1 MVFLHYFVWS
11 CWYNTMS
18 VYLVKLNF
26 TGAQIGL
33 AYGTTA
39 IGALV
44 SPFLIGVIAD
54 RYVPAQ
60 RLLGTLHLIG
70 AALLWWISQQTSF
83 DAFYWSLVIYTLTY
97 MAGHGLI
104 NTITLTH
111 APNPAKWFPIIMTAA
126 SAGWIAAA
134 NVINYWG
141 KIAGWIANTINTFTS
156 IFNFTAFK
164 AMPDAKANLADNNG
178 MFLLA
183 CGIAVAI
190 ALYAFTLPNTPPK
203 GDAGPVSA
211 SKLLGLDALKLFK
224 DRSFAVFMFCSF
236 LICIPLSFYFT
247 WTGAFLSEMNVA
259 NYASKMTLGQVSEV
273 GFLLLLPALLPLLGA
288 KRIMILGMAAWA
300 VRFALFAYFHEQPT
314 ATWMILGGI
323 LLHGM
328 CYDFIFVMGRMYV
341 DKAAGDSLRA
351 SAQGLH
357 AVFTLGAGMF
367 VGSWLSGVIAQFY
380 SKPQIKADG
389 WIQEIAY
396 KALDFLSPIT
406 NYIAEIFSAQKVPAN
421 DAHMWTHVWLI
432 PAIMSAALIPIFL
445 ALFREKPADSP
456 SA

>member
-1 MVFLHYFVWS
+1 MTPTLYLRLAIMVFLHYFVWS
-11 CWYNTMS
+11 CWYNTMA
-18 VYLVKLNF
+18 VYLGKLEF
-26 TGAQIGL
+26 TGTQIGL

-60 RLLGTLHLIG
+60 RLLGVLHLLG
-70 AALLWWISQQTSF
+70 AGLLWWISQQTSF
-83 DAFYWSLVIYTLTY
+83 GVFYPSLIVYTLTY

-111 APNPAKWFPIIMTAA
+111 APNPAKWFPIVMAAA

-134 NVINYWG
+134 NVV
-141 KIAGWIANTINTFTS
+141 
-156 IFNFTAFK
+156 NF
-164 AMPDAKANLADNNG
+164 AKLADNNG
-178 MFLLA
+178 MFTLA
-183 CGIAVAI
+183 CGVAVAI
-190 ALYAFTLPNTPPK
+190 ALYSFTLPNTPPK

-211 SKLLGLDALKLFK
+211 GKLLGLDALRLFK
-224 DRSFAVFMFCSF
+224 DRSFAVFMVCSF

-259 NYASKMTLGQVSEV
+259 DYASKMTLGQVSEV
-273 GFLLLLPALLPLLGA
+273 GFLLLLPILLPILGA

-300 VRFALFAYFHEQPT
+300 ARFALFAYFHEQPT
-314 ATWMILGGI
+314 ATWMVLGGI

-367 VGSWLSGVIAQFY
+367 VGSWLSGVVAQNY
-380 SKPQIKADG
+380 TNAQNVHDWKA
-389 WIQEIAY
+389 I
-396 KALDFLSPIT
+396 
-406 NYIAEIFSAQKVPAN
+406 
-421 DAHMWTHVWLI
+421 WLV
-432 PAIMSAALIPIFL
+432 PAIMSAVLIPVFL
-445 ALFREKPADSP
+445 ALFREKPADTQD
-456 SA
+456 A

>member
-11 CWYNTMS
+11 CWYNTMA
-18 VYLVKLNF
+18 VYLGKLNF
-26 TGAQIGL
+26 TGTQIGL

-60 RLLGTLHLIG
+60 RLLGVLHLLG
-70 AALLWWISQQTSF
+70 AGLLWWISQQTSF
-83 DAFYWSLVIYTLTY
+83 SIFYPSLIVYTLTY

-111 APNPAKWFPIIMTAA
+111 APNPAKWFPIVMAAA

-134 NVINYWG
+134 NVINF
-141 KIAGWIANTINTFTS
+141 AG
-156 IFNFTAFK
+156 
-164 AMPDAKANLADNNG
+164 LADNNG
-178 MFLLA
+178 MFRLA

-190 ALYAFTLPNTPPK
+190 ALYSFTLPNTPPK

-247 WTGAFLSEMNVA
+247 WTGAFLSDMNVA

-273 GFLLLLPALLPLLGA
+273 GFLLLLPVLLPFLGA

-300 VRFALFAYFHEQPT
+300 VRFAFFAFFHEQPT
-314 ATWMILGGI
+314 ATWMVLGGI

-367 VGSWLSGVIAQFY
+367 VGSWLSGVVAQNY
-380 SKPQIKADG
+380 
-389 WIQEIAY
+389 
-396 KALDFLSPIT
+396 T
-406 NYIAEIFSAQKVPAN
+406 NAAGVHDWKSI
-421 DAHMWTHVWLI
+421 WLV

-445 ALFREKPADSP
+445 ALFREK
-456 SA
+456 SAEEPRA

>member
-1 MVFLHYFVWS
+1 MTPTLYIRLATMVFLHYFVWS
-11 CWYNTMS
+11 CWYNTMA
-18 VYLVKLNF
+18 VYLGKLNF
-26 TGAQIGL
+26 TGTQVGL

-54 RYVPAQ
+54 RFVPAQ
-60 RLLGTLHLIG
+60 RLLGVLHLLG
-70 AALLWWISQQTSF
+70 AGLLWWISQQTSF
-83 DAFYWSLVIYTLTY
+83 GIFYPSLIVYTLTY

-111 APNPAKWFPIIMTAA
+111 APNPAKWFPIVMAAA

-134 NVINYWG
+134 NVINF
-141 KIAGWIANTINTFTS
+141 AG
-156 IFNFTAFK
+156 
-164 AMPDAKANLADNNG
+164 LADNKG
-178 MFLLA
+178 MFTLA
-183 CGIAVAI
+183 CGVAVAI
-190 ALYAFTLPNTPPK
+190 ALYSFTLPNTPPK

-247 WTGAFLSEMNVA
+247 WTGAFLSDMNVA

-273 GFLLLLPALLPLLGA
+273 GFLLLLPVLLPFLGA

-314 ATWMILGGI
+314 ATWMVLGGI

-367 VGSWLSGVIAQFY
+367 VGSWLSGVVAQNY
-380 SKPQIKADG
+380 
-389 WIQEIAY
+389 
-396 KALDFLSPIT
+396 T
-406 NYIAEIFSAQKVPAN
+406 NAAGVHDWKSI
-421 DAHMWTHVWLI
+421 WLV

-445 ALFREKPADSP
+445 ALFREK
-456 SA
+456 SAEEPRA

>member
-1 MVFLHYFVWS
+1 MTPTLYIRLATMVFLHYFVWS
-11 CWYNTMS
+11 CWYNTMA
-18 VYLVKLNF
+18 VYLGKLNF
-26 TGAQIGL
+26 TGTQIGL

-60 RLLGTLHLIG
+60 RLLGVLHLLG

-83 DAFYWSLVIYTLTY
+83 SVFYPSLIVYTLTY

-111 APNPAKWFPIIMTAA
+111 APNPAKWFPIVMAAA

-134 NVINYWG
+134 NVINF
-141 KIAGWIANTINTFTS
+141 AG
-156 IFNFTAFK
+156 
-164 AMPDAKANLADNNG
+164 LADNNG
-178 MFLLA
+178 MFRLA

-190 ALYAFTLPNTPPK
+190 ALYSFTLPNTPPK

-247 WTGAFLSEMNVA
+247 WTGAFLSDMNVA

-273 GFLLLLPALLPLLGA
+273 GFLLLLPALLPFLGA

-300 VRFALFAYFHEQPT
+300 ARFALFAYFHEQPT
-314 ATWMILGGI
+314 ATWMVLGGI

-367 VGSWLSGVIAQFY
+367 VGSWLSGVVAQHY
-380 SKPQIKADG
+380 
-389 WIQEIAY
+389 
-396 KALDFLSPIT
+396 T
-406 NYIAEIFSAQKVPAN
+406 AN
-421 DAHMWTHVWLI
+421 NVHDWKSIWLV

-445 ALFREKPADSP
+445 ALFRERSSDEG
-456 SA
+456 

>member
-1 MVFLHYFVWS
+1 MTPTLYIRLATMVFLHYFVWS
-11 CWYNTMS
+11 CWYNTMA
-18 VYLVKLNF
+18 VYLGKLEF
-26 TGAQIGL
+26 TGTQIGL

-54 RYVPAQ
+54 RYVSAQ
-60 RLLGTLHLIG
+60 RLLGVLHLLG
-70 AALLWWISQQTSF
+70 AGLLWWISQQTTFSV
-83 DAFYWSLVIYTLTY
+83 FYPSLIVYTLTY

-111 APNPAKWFPIIMTAA
+111 APNPAKWFPIVMAAA

-134 NVINYWG
+134 NVV
-141 KIAGWIANTINTFTS
+141 
-156 IFNFTAFK
+156 NF
-164 AMPDAKANLADNNG
+164 AKLADNNG
-178 MFLLA
+178 MFTLA
-183 CGIAVAI
+183 CGVAVAI
-190 ALYAFTLPNTPPK
+190 ALYSFTLPNTPPK

-211 SKLLGLDALKLFK
+211 GKLLGLDALRLFK
-224 DRSFAVFMFCSF
+224 DRSFAIFMVCSF

-259 NYASKMTLGQVSEV
+259 DYASKMTLGQLSEV
-273 GFLLLLPALLPLLGA
+273 GFLLLLPILLPILGA

-300 VRFALFAYFHEQPT
+300 ARFALFAYFHEQPT
-314 ATWMILGGI
+314 ATWMVLGGI

-367 VGSWLSGVIAQFY
+367 VGSWLSGVVAQNY
-380 SKPQIKADG
+380 
-389 WIQEIAY
+389 
-396 KALDFLSPIT
+396 T
-406 NYIAEIFSAQKVPAN
+406 NAQGVHDWKSI
-421 DAHMWTHVWLI
+421 WLV
-432 PAIMSAALIPIFL
+432 PAIMSAALIPVFL
-445 ALFREKPADSP
+445 ALFRERSSDEG
-456 SA
+456 

>member
-11 CWYNTMS
+11 CWYNTLS
-18 VYLVKLNF
+18 VYLGTLKF
-26 TGAQIGL
+26 TGTQIGL

-60 RLLGTLHLIG
+60 RLLGVLHLLG
-70 AALLWWISQQTSF
+70 AGLLWWVSQQTTFSV
-83 DAFYWSLVIYTLTY
+83 FYPSLIVYTLTY

-111 APNPAKWFPIIMTAA
+111 APNPAKWFPIVMAAA

-134 NVINYWG
+134 NVV
-141 KIAGWIANTINTFTS
+141 
-156 IFNFTAFK
+156 NF
-164 AMPDAKANLADNNG
+164 AKLTDNNG
-178 MFLLA
+178 MFTLA
-183 CGIAVAI
+183 CGVAVAI
-190 ALYAFTLPNTPPK
+190 ALYSFTLPNTPPK

-211 SKLLGLDALKLFK
+211 GKLLGLDALKLFK
-224 DRSFAVFMFCSF
+224 DRSFAVFMICSF
-236 LICIPLSFYFT
+236 LICVPLSFYFT

-259 NYASKMTLGQVSEV
+259 DYASKMTLGQLSEV
-273 GFLLLLPALLPLLGA
+273 GFLLLLPILLPILGA

-300 VRFALFAYFHEQPT
+300 ARFALFAYFHEQPT
-314 ATWMILGGI
+314 ATWMVLGGI

-367 VGSWLSGVIAQFY
+367 VGSWLSGVVAQNY
-380 SKPQIKADG
+380 
-389 WIQEIAY
+389 
-396 KALDFLSPIT
+396 T
-406 NYIAEIFSAQKVPAN
+406 NAQGVHDWKSI
-421 DAHMWTHVWLI
+421 WLV
-432 PAIMSAALIPIFL
+432 PAIMSAALIPVFL
-445 ALFREKPADSP
+445 ALFREKSSEEPHA
-456 SA
+456 

>member
-1 MVFLHYFVWS
+1 MTPTLYIRLATMVFLHYFVWS
-11 CWYNTMS
+11 CWYNTMA
-18 VYLVKLNF
+18 VYLGKLEF
-26 TGAQIGL
+26 TGTQIGL

-54 RYVPAQ
+54 RYVSAQ
-60 RLLGTLHLIG
+60 RLLGVLHLLG
-70 AALLWWISQQTSF
+70 AGLLWWISQQTTFSV
-83 DAFYWSLVIYTLTY
+83 FYPSLIVYTLTY

-111 APNPAKWFPIIMTAA
+111 APNPAKWFPIVMAAA

-134 NVINYWG
+134 NVV
-141 KIAGWIANTINTFTS
+141 
-156 IFNFTAFK
+156 NF
-164 AMPDAKANLADNNG
+164 AKLTDNNG
-178 MFLLA
+178 MFTLA
-183 CGIAVAI
+183 CGVAVAI
-190 ALYAFTLPNTPPK
+190 ALYSFTLPNTPPK

-211 SKLLGLDALKLFK
+211 GKLLGLDALRLFK
-224 DRSFAVFMFCSF
+224 DRSFAIFMVCSF

-259 NYASKMTLGQVSEV
+259 DYASKMTLGQLSEV
-273 GFLLLLPALLPLLGA
+273 GFLLLLPILLPILGA

-300 VRFALFAYFHEQPT
+300 ARFALFAYFHEQPT
-314 ATWMILGGI
+314 ATWMVLGGI

-367 VGSWLSGVIAQFY
+367 VGSWLSGVVAQNY
-380 SKPQIKADG
+380 
-389 WIQEIAY
+389 
-396 KALDFLSPIT
+396 T
-406 NYIAEIFSAQKVPAN
+406 NAQGVHDWKSI
-421 DAHMWTHVWLI
+421 WLV
-432 PAIMSAALIPIFL
+432 PAIMSAALIPVFL
-445 ALFREKPADSP
+445 ALFREK
-456 SA
+456 SAEEPRA

>member
-1 MVFLHYFVWS
+1 MTPTLYIRLAAMVFLHYFVWS
-11 CWYNTMS
+11 CWYNTLS
-18 VYLVKLNF
+18 VYLLKLNF
-26 TGAQIGL
+26 TGGQIGL

-39 IGALV
+39 IGALIP
-44 SPFLIGVIAD
+44 PFLIGVIAD

-60 RLLGTLHLIG
+60 RLLGVLHLLG
-70 AALLWWISQQTSF
+70 AGLLWWISQQTSF
-83 DAFYWSLVIYTLTY
+83 SIFYPSLIVYTLTY

-111 APNPAKWFPIIMTAA
+111 APNPAKWFPIVMAAA

-134 NVINYWG
+134 NVINF
-141 KIAGWIANTINTFTS
+141 AG
-156 IFNFTAFK
+156 
-164 AMPDAKANLADNNG
+164 LADNKG
-178 MFLLA
+178 MFTLA
-183 CGIAVAI
+183 CGVAVAI
-190 ALYAFTLPNTPPK
+190 ALYSFTLPNTPPK

-247 WTGAFLSEMNVA
+247 WTGAFLSDMNVA

-273 GFLLLLPALLPLLGA
+273 GFLLLLPVLLPFLGA

-314 ATWMILGGI
+314 ATWMVLGGI

-367 VGSWLSGVIAQFY
+367 VGSWLSGVVAQNY
-380 SKPQIKADG
+380 
-389 WIQEIAY
+389 
-396 KALDFLSPIT
+396 T
-406 NYIAEIFSAQKVPAN
+406 NAAGVHDWKSI
-421 DAHMWTHVWLI
+421 WLV
-432 PAIMSAALIPIFL
+432 PAIMSAALIPIFF
-445 ALFREKPADSP
+445 ALFREK
-456 SA
+456 SAEDTRA

>member
-11 CWYNTMS
+11 CWYNTMA
-18 VYLVKLNF
+18 VYLGKLNF
-26 TGAQIGL
+26 TGTQIGL

-60 RLLGTLHLIG
+60 RLLGVLHLLG
-70 AALLWWISQQTSF
+70 AGLLWWISQQTTFSV
-83 DAFYWSLVIYTLTY
+83 FYPSLIVYTLTY

-104 NTITLTH
+104 NTITLAH
-111 APNPAKWFPIIMTAA
+111 APNPAKWFPIVMAAA

-134 NVINYWG
+134 NVV
-141 KIAGWIANTINTFTS
+141 
-156 IFNFTAFK
+156 NF
-164 AMPDAKANLADNNG
+164 AKLTDNNG
-178 MFLLA
+178 MFTLA
-183 CGIAVAI
+183 CGVAVAI
-190 ALYAFTLPNTPPK
+190 ALYSFTLPNTPPK

-211 SKLLGLDALKLFK
+211 GKLLGLDALKLFK
-224 DRSFAVFMFCSF
+224 DRSFAIFMICSF
-236 LICIPLSFYFT
+236 LICVPLSFYFT

-259 NYASKMTLGQVSEV
+259 DYASKMTLGQLSEV
-273 GFLLLLPALLPLLGA
+273 GFLLLLPILLPILGA

-314 ATWMILGGI
+314 ATWMVLGGI

-367 VGSWLSGVIAQFY
+367 VGSWLSGVVAQNY
-380 SKPQIKADG
+380 TNAQNVHDWKAI
-389 WIQEIAY
+389 W
-396 KALDFLSPIT
+396 L
-406 NYIAEIFSAQKVPAN
+406 VPA
-421 DAHMWTHVWLI
+421 L
-432 PAIMSAALIPIFL
+432 MSAALIPVFL
-445 ALFREKPADSP
+445 ALFREKPADTRD
-456 SA
+456 A

>member
-1 MVFLHYFVWS
+1 MHEPNDAPKSMTLTLYLRLATMVFLHYFVWS
-11 CWYNTMS
+11 CWYNTMA
-18 VYLVKLNF
+18 VYLGKLEF
-26 TGAQIGL
+26 TGTQIGL

-54 RYVPAQ
+54 RYVSAQ
-60 RLLGTLHLIG
+60 RLLGVLHLLG
-70 AALLWWISQQTSF
+70 AGLLWWISQQTTF
-83 DAFYWSLVIYTLTY
+83 GVFYPSLIVYTLTY

-111 APNPAKWFPIIMTAA
+111 APNPAKWFPIVMAAA

-134 NVINYWG
+134 NVV
-141 KIAGWIANTINTFTS
+141 
-156 IFNFTAFK
+156 NF
-164 AMPDAKANLADNNG
+164 AKLADNNG
-178 MFLLA
+178 MFTLA
-183 CGIAVAI
+183 CGVAVAI
-190 ALYAFTLPNTPPK
+190 ALYSFTLPNTPPK

-211 SKLLGLDALKLFK
+211 GKLLGLDALRLFK
-224 DRSFAVFMFCSF
+224 DRSFAVFMVCSF

-259 NYASKMTLGQVSEV
+259 DYASKMTLGQVSEV
-273 GFLLLLPALLPLLGA
+273 GFLLLLPILLPILGA

-300 VRFALFAYFHEQPT
+300 ARFALFAYFHEQPT
-314 ATWMILGGI
+314 ATWMVLGGI

-367 VGSWLSGVIAQFY
+367 VGSWLSGVVAQNY
-380 SKPQIKADG
+380 TNAQNVHDWKA
-389 WIQEIAY
+389 I
-396 KALDFLSPIT
+396 
-406 NYIAEIFSAQKVPAN
+406 
-421 DAHMWTHVWLI
+421 WLV
-432 PAIMSAALIPIFL
+432 PAIMSAVLIPIFL
-445 ALFREKPADSP
+445 ALFREKPADTQD
-456 SA
+456 A

>member
-1 MVFLHYFVWS
+1 MTPTLYIRLATMVFLHYFVWS
-11 CWYNTMS
+11 CWYNTMA
-18 VYLVKLNF
+18 VYLGKLNF
-26 TGAQIGL
+26 TGTQIGL

-39 IGALV
+39 IGALI

-60 RLLGTLHLIG
+60 RLLGVLHLLG

-83 DAFYWSLVIYTLTY
+83 SIFYPSLIVYTLTY

-111 APNPAKWFPIIMTAA
+111 APNPAKWFPIVMAAA
-126 SAGWIAAA
+126 SAGWIAGA
-134 NVINYWG
+134 NVINF
-141 KIAGWIANTINTFTS
+141 AG
-156 IFNFTAFK
+156 
-164 AMPDAKANLADNNG
+164 LADNKG
-178 MFLLA
+178 MFTLA
-183 CGIAVAI
+183 CGVAVAI
-190 ALYAFTLPNTPPK
+190 ALYSFTLPNTPPK

-247 WTGAFLSEMNVA
+247 WTGAFLSDMNVA

-273 GFLLLLPALLPLLGA
+273 GFLLLLPVLLPFLGA

-314 ATWMILGGI
+314 ATWMVLGGI

-341 DKAAGDSLRA
+341 DKAAGDCLRA

-367 VGSWLSGVIAQFY
+367 VGSWLSGVVAQNY
-380 SKPQIKADG
+380 
-389 WIQEIAY
+389 
-396 KALDFLSPIT
+396 T
-406 NYIAEIFSAQKVPAN
+406 NVAGVHDWKSIWLVPA
-421 DAHMWTHVWLI
+421 V
-432 PAIMSAALIPIFL
+432 MSAALIPIFL
-445 ALFREKPADSP
+445 ALFREK
-456 SA
+456 SAEEPHA

>member
-1 MVFLHYFVWS
+1 MTPTLYIRLATMVFLHYFVWS
-11 CWYNTMS
+11 CWYNTLS
-18 VYLVKLNF
+18 VYLGKLEF
-26 TGAQIGL
+26 TGTQIGL

-54 RYVPAQ
+54 RYVSAQ
-60 RLLGTLHLIG
+60 RLLGVLHLLG
-70 AALLWWISQQTSF
+70 AGLLWWISQQTTFSV
-83 DAFYWSLVIYTLTY
+83 FYPSLIVYTLTY

-104 NTITLTH
+104 NTITLAH
-111 APNPAKWFPIIMTAA
+111 APNPAKWFPIVMAAA

-134 NVINYWG
+134 NVV
-141 KIAGWIANTINTFTS
+141 
-156 IFNFTAFK
+156 NF
-164 AMPDAKANLADNNG
+164 AKLTDNNG
-178 MFLLA
+178 MFTLA
-183 CGIAVAI
+183 CGVAVAI
-190 ALYAFTLPNTPPK
+190 ALYSFTLPNTPPK

-211 SKLLGLDALKLFK
+211 GKLLGLDALKLFK
-224 DRSFAVFMFCSF
+224 DRSFAIFMICSF
-236 LICIPLSFYFT
+236 LICVPLSFYFT

-259 NYASKMTLGQVSEV
+259 DYASKMTLGQLSEV
-273 GFLLLLPALLPLLGA
+273 GFLLLLPILLPILGA

-314 ATWMILGGI
+314 ATWMVLGGI

-367 VGSWLSGVIAQFY
+367 VGSWLSGVVAQNY
-380 SKPQIKADG
+380 TNAQNVHDWKA
-389 WIQEIAY
+389 I
-396 KALDFLSPIT
+396 
-406 NYIAEIFSAQKVPAN
+406 
-421 DAHMWTHVWLI
+421 WLV
-432 PAIMSAALIPIFL
+432 PAIMSAALIPVFL
-445 ALFREKPADSP
+445 ALFREKPADTRD
-456 SA
+456 A

>member
-1 MVFLHYFVWS
+1 MTPTLYIRLAAMVFLHYFVWS

-18 VYLVKLNF
+18 VYLLKLNF
-26 TGAQIGL
+26 TGGQIGL

-60 RLLGTLHLIG
+60 RLLGVLHLLG
-70 AALLWWISQQTSF
+70 AGLLWWISQQTNFSI
-83 DAFYWSLVIYTLTY
+83 FYPSLIVYTLTY

-111 APNPAKWFPIIMTAA
+111 APNPAKWFPIVMAAA

-134 NVINYWG
+134 NVINF
-141 KIAGWIANTINTFTS
+141 AG
-156 IFNFTAFK
+156 
-164 AMPDAKANLADNNG
+164 LADNKG
-178 MFLLA
+178 MFTLA
-183 CGIAVAI
+183 CGVAIAI
-190 ALYAFTLPNTPPK
+190 ALYSFSLPNTPPK

-224 DRSFAVFMFCSF
+224 DRSFAVFMLSSF
-236 LICIPLSFYFT
+236 LICIPLSFYFA
-247 WTGAFLSEMNVA
+247 WTGAFLDDMQVA
-259 NYASKMTLGQVSEV
+259 NYTSKMTLGQFSEI
-273 GFLLLLPALLPLLGA
+273 GFLLLLPVLLPFLGA

-314 ATWMILGGI
+314 ATWMVLGGI

-367 VGSWLSGVIAQFY
+367 VGSWLSGVVVQQYTF
-380 SKPQIKADG
+380 G
-389 WIQEIAY
+389 WFG
-396 KALDFLSPIT
+396 L
-406 NYIAEIFSAQKVPAN
+406 
-421 DAHMWTHVWLI
+421 AHNWKSIWLV

-445 ALFREKPADSP
+445 ALFRDKPAEDTR
-456 SA
+456 A

>member
-11 CWYNTMS
+11 CWYNTMA
-18 VYLVKLNF
+18 VYLGKLEF
-26 TGAQIGL
+26 TGTQIGL

-60 RLLGTLHLIG
+60 RLLGVLHLLG
-70 AALLWWISQQTSF
+70 AALLWWISQQTTF
-83 DAFYWSLVIYTLTY
+83 GVFYPSLIAYTLTY

-104 NTITLTH
+104 NTITLAH
-111 APNPAKWFPIIMTAA
+111 APNPAKWFPIVMAAA

-134 NVINYWG
+134 NVV
-141 KIAGWIANTINTFTS
+141 
-156 IFNFTAFK
+156 NFA
-164 AMPDAKANLADNNG
+164 DLADNKG
-178 MFLLA
+178 MFTLA
-183 CGIAVAI
+183 CGVAVAI
-190 ALYAFTLPNTPPK
+190 ALYSFTLPDTPPK
-203 GDAGPVSA
+203 GDAGPVSVG
-211 SKLLGLDALKLFK
+211 KLLGLDALRLFK

-259 NYASKMTLGQVSEV
+259 NYASKMTLGQVSDIV
-273 GFLLLLPALLPLLGA
+273 FLLLLPLLLPVLGA

-300 VRFALFAYFHEQPT
+300 ARFALFAYFHEQPT
-314 ATWMILGGI
+314 ATWMVLGGI

-367 VGSWLSGVIAQFY
+367 VGSWLSGVVAQNY
-380 SKPQIKADG
+380 
-389 WIQEIAY
+389 
-396 KALDFLSPIT
+396 T
-406 NYIAEIFSAQKVPAN
+406 NAQGVHDWKSI
-421 DAHMWTHVWLI
+421 WLV
-432 PAIMSAALIPIFL
+432 PAIMSAALIPVFL
-445 ALFREKPADSP
+445 ALFREKPAEDTK
-456 SA
+456 A

>member
-1 MVFLHYFVWS
+1 MTPTLYIRLATMVFLHYFVWS
-11 CWYNTMS
+11 CWYNTMA
-18 VYLVKLNF
+18 VYLGKLEF
-26 TGAQIGL
+26 TGTQIGL

-54 RYVPAQ
+54 RYVSAQ
-60 RLLGTLHLIG
+60 RLLGVLHLLG
-70 AALLWWISQQTSF
+70 AGLLWWISQQTTFSV
-83 DAFYWSLVIYTLTY
+83 FYPSLIVYTLTY

-111 APNPAKWFPIIMTAA
+111 APNPAKWFPIVMAGA

-134 NVINYWG
+134 NVV
-141 KIAGWIANTINTFTS
+141 
-156 IFNFTAFK
+156 NF
-164 AMPDAKANLADNNG
+164 AKLADNTG
-178 MFLLA
+178 MFTLA
-183 CGIAVAI
+183 CGVAVAI

-211 SKLLGLDALKLFK
+211 GKLLGLDALRLFK
-224 DRSFAVFMFCSF
+224 DRSFAIFMVCSF

-259 NYASKMTLGQVSEV
+259 DYASKMTLGQLSEV
-273 GFLLLLPALLPLLGA
+273 GFLLLLPILLPILGA

-300 VRFALFAYFHEQPT
+300 ARFALFAYFHEQPT
-314 ATWMILGGI
+314 ATWMVLGGI

-367 VGSWLSGVIAQFY
+367 VGSWLSGVVAQNY
-380 SKPQIKADG
+380 TNAQNVHDWKA
-389 WIQEIAY
+389 I
-396 KALDFLSPIT
+396 
-406 NYIAEIFSAQKVPAN
+406 
-421 DAHMWTHVWLI
+421 WLV
-432 PAIMSAALIPIFL
+432 PAIMSAALIPAFL
-445 ALFREKPADSP
+445 ALFREKPADTRD
-456 SA
+456 A

>member
-1 MVFLHYFVWS
+1 MA
-11 CWYNTMS
+11 
-18 VYLVKLNF
+18 VYLGKLNF
-26 TGAQIGL
+26 TGTQIGL

-39 IGALV
+39 IGALI

-60 RLLGTLHLIG
+60 RLLGVLHLLG

-83 DAFYWSLVIYTLTY
+83 SIFYPSLIVYTLTY

-111 APNPAKWFPIIMTAA
+111 APNPAKWFPIVMAAA
-126 SAGWIAAA
+126 SAGWIAGA
-134 NVINYWG
+134 NVINF
-141 KIAGWIANTINTFTS
+141 AG
-156 IFNFTAFK
+156 
-164 AMPDAKANLADNNG
+164 LADNKG
-178 MFLLA
+178 MFTLA
-183 CGIAVAI
+183 CGVAVAI
-190 ALYAFTLPNTPPK
+190 ALYSFTLPNTPPK

-247 WTGAFLSEMNVA
+247 WTGAFLSDMNVA

-273 GFLLLLPALLPLLGA
+273 GFLLLLPVLLPFLGA

-314 ATWMILGGI
+314 ATWMVLGGI

-341 DKAAGDSLRA
+341 DKAAGDCLRA

-367 VGSWLSGVIAQFY
+367 VGSWLSGVVAQNY
-380 SKPQIKADG
+380 
-389 WIQEIAY
+389 
-396 KALDFLSPIT
+396 T
-406 NYIAEIFSAQKVPAN
+406 NVAGVHDWKSIWLVPA
-421 DAHMWTHVWLI
+421 V
-432 PAIMSAALIPIFL
+432 MSAALIPIFL
-445 ALFREKPADSP
+445 ALFREK
-456 SA
+456 SAEEPHA

>member
-1 MVFLHYFVWS
+1 MA
-11 CWYNTMS
+11 
-18 VYLVKLNF
+18 VYLGKLNF
-26 TGAQIGL
+26 TGTQIGL

-60 RLLGTLHLIG
+60 RLLGVLHLLG

-83 DAFYWSLVIYTLTY
+83 SVFYPSLIVYTLTY

-111 APNPAKWFPIIMTAA
+111 APNPAKWFPIVMAAA

-134 NVINYWG
+134 NVINF
-141 KIAGWIANTINTFTS
+141 AG
-156 IFNFTAFK
+156 
-164 AMPDAKANLADNNG
+164 LADNNG
-178 MFLLA
+178 MFTLA
-183 CGIAVAI
+183 CGVAVAI
-190 ALYAFTLPNTPPK
+190 ALYSFTLPNTPPK

-247 WTGAFLSEMNVA
+247 WTGAFLSDMNVA

-273 GFLLLLPALLPLLGA
+273 GFLLLLPVLLPFLGA

-314 ATWMILGGI
+314 ATWMVLGGI

-367 VGSWLSGVIAQFY
+367 VGSWLSGVVAQNY
-380 SKPQIKADG
+380 
-389 WIQEIAY
+389 
-396 KALDFLSPIT
+396 T
-406 NYIAEIFSAQKVPAN
+406 NAAGLHDWKSI
-421 DAHMWTHVWLI
+421 WLV

-445 ALFREKPADSP
+445 ALFRDK
-456 SA
+456 SAEDTKA